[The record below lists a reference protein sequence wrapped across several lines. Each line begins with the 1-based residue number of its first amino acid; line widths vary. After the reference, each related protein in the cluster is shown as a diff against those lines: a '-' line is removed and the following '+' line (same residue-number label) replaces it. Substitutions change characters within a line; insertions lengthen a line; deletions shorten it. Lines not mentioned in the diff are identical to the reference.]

1 MASKQGYGADLAKY
15 LDKRLDI
22 TLNSNRKVAGIMKG
36 YDQFMNIV
44 LDNSLEIQKEDKTR
58 DLGTIVIRGN
68 SIVLWQCLDK
78 ID

>member
-1 MASKQGYGADLAKY
+1 MGYGADLAKY

-22 TLNSNRKVAGIMKG
+22 TLNCKRKVAGILKG

-44 LDNSLEIQKEDKTR
+44 LDHSLEILVGNDTR
-58 DLGTIVIRGN
+58 ELGTIVIRGN
-68 SIVLWQCLDK
+68 SIIMWNCLDK